1 METVGSTTKKRSTT
15 GCRVLIK
22 SINSNL
28 TRDIKLAA
36 IESTGPELER
46 MKSTGQWLRRIG
58 KLSFLAGKKGK
69 YGTRVKK
76 TEST

>member
-1 METVGSTTKKRSTT
+1 MDMVGNTKKKRSTT

-28 TRDIKLAA
+28 TRDIKPAA

-46 MKSTGQWLRRIG
+46 MKAQDNG
-58 KLSFLAGKKGK
+58 
-69 YGTRVKK
+69 
-76 TEST
+76 